1 MKLSIGNRNGN
12 GIASRLMRM
21 TAAQSSWFW
30 LAAGAV
36 LLPFTAWQ
44 TVVPIAG
51 WLAPVFLLRF
61 SRTAKPKWLAQRLL
75 FLVYVG
81 SILVGNRGMPFN
93 LLGLIGNVVVKG
105 LAWSLPYA
113 ADRWLSDRLNGW
125 ARTLVFPLAF
135 ATVEWVLS
143 FTPITSSGSPAY
155 SQAGSLAL
163 LQLLSVTGLWGI
175 TFLIGWCASV
185 VNELW
190 ERGSDWR
197 SARGLAAALVAAL
210 LVVFL
215 AGSARLAFAPSSS
228 QTVAAA
234 TITGETATID
244 AATRPIDWARGNWS
258 TEEQRAA
265 LRPGF
270 SRTADQMLARTET
283 AIEAGAKLVAWQES
297 GAWVLVEDRAGS
309 DRSRRWAG
317 QGESRLRGPLD
328 GSADPRREAPRA
340 PKRGHPRGSG
350 RLGPVDLRQEQPVS
364 LR

>member
-1 MKLSIGNRNGN
+1 M
-12 GIASRLMRM
+12 
-21 TAAQSSWFW
+21 
-30 LAAGAV
+30 
-36 LLPFTAWQ
+36 
-44 TVVPIAG
+44 
-51 WLAPVFLLRF
+51 
-61 SRTAKPKWLAQRLL
+61 
-75 FLVYVG
+75 
-81 SILVGNRGMPFN
+81 
-93 LLGLIGNVVVKG
+93 VKG

-135 ATVEWVLS
+135 ATVEWALS
-143 FTPITSSGSPAY
+143 FTPIASSGSPAY
-155 SQAGSLAL
+155 SQAGGLAL

-215 AGSARLAFAPSSS
+215 AGSVRLAFTPSSS
-228 QTVAAA
+228 QPWRPPPSRVR
-234 TITGETATID
+234 TANIN
-244 AATRPIDWARGNWS
+244 APTRPIDLAGGNWS

-265 LRPGF
+265 LRRGF

-297 GAWVLVEDRAGS
+297 GAWVLVEERAGS
-309 DRSRRWAG
+309 DRSRRSAG

-328 GSADPRREAPRA
+328 GSADPRREDSPCSETRPSLREYGRLVLWTYDKSNPSPYDEAFATIRGLLNGTPWMRTTDASAPRSA
-340 PKRGHPRGSG
+340 LRHLHHWSSCRPG
-350 RLGPVDLRQEQPVS
+350 RTG
-364 LR
+364 